1 LSDERSPA
9 HSGAEPRSA
18 PLSRLVLA
26 QAAMELRLSLRRGES
41 LLITAIVPLLLLVF
55 FGSVPLLPT
64 GGGRTVDFL
73 LPGILALAVMS
84 SGMVSLSIATA
95 FERQYGV
102 LKRLGGSPLSRGAL
116 LCAKLLAVALIQCGQ
131 VLLLM
136 LVAAVM
142 FGWRPAGQPLLAVA
156 ALLLGTF
163 AFSSLG
169 LLMAGALRAEATLAA
184 ANGLYLVLLLLGD
197 MVFPLAQL
205 PGWLAGLARLL
216 PAAAFAEALRAG
228 LQGGPLP
235 PGDLLVLLTWGL
247 VCSLAAAR
255 SFHWE

>member
-1 LSDERSPA
+1 
-9 HSGAEPRSA
+9 
-18 PLSRLVLA
+18 
-26 QAAMELRLSLRRGES
+26 MELRLSLRRGES
-41 LLITAIVPLLLLVF
+41 LLITALVPLLLLVF

-84 SGMVSLSIATA
+84 TGMVSLGIATA

-102 LKRLGGSPLSRGAL
+102 LKRLGGSPLPRGGL
-116 LCAKLLAVALIQCGQ
+116 LAAKLLSVAIVQCGQ
-131 VLLLM
+131 VVVLV
-136 LVAAVM
+136 LVAAAM
-142 FGWRPAGQPLLAVA
+142 FGWRPTGQPLAAVGVI
-156 ALLLGTF
+156 LLGTI

-205 PGWLAGLARLL
+205 PPWLVGLARLL
-216 PAAAFAEALRAG
+216 PAAAFARALRAS
-228 LQGGPLP
+228 LQSGAAISLI
-235 PGDLLVLLTWGL
+235 DVLVLLAWGV
-247 VCSLAAAR
+247 VCAVLAAR
-255 SFHWE
+255 TFKWE